1 MHVKVKFSQGFK
13 DGSIFPDKPKGFAP
27 GEFAILTEPQLAQ
40 VQRSGGV
47 VEVVENVIPNPR
59 KAQKELDAQQPQ
71 QLHDPYNA
79 ENSINDLESHIPGT
93 EEMIEEQR
101 IMQEALRERRE
112 EKARAAE
119 RGEPVLGFSN
129 PEEREARER
138 KEEVEAEREAA
149 ELEKQVEDVRS
160 KSEQRKAERAKG
172 VDASGQ
178 ALQEPTEGD
187 PQSELSDMLT
197 QEQKDSI
204 KPERASKRKK

>member
-1 MHVKVKFSQGFK
+1 MHVKVKFAQGFK
-13 DGSIFPDKPKGFAP
+13 DGSIFPHKSKGFAP
-27 GEFAILTEPQLAQ
+27 GEFAILTEEQLAQ

-59 KAQKELDAQQPQ
+59 KAIAELEATQPKD
-71 QLHDPYNA
+71 LHDPYNA
-79 ENSINDLESHIPGT
+79 ENSINDLENHVPGT

-101 IMQEALRERRE
+101 IVQEALRERRE

-119 RGEPVLGFSN
+119 RGEPVLGFSH
-129 PEEREARER
+129 PEEREAEER
-138 KEEVEAEREAA
+138 RAEVEAERKATEVEKKVEA
-149 ELEKQVEDVRS
+149 VR
-160 KSEQRKAERAKG
+160 A
-172 VDASGQ
+172 
-178 ALQEPTEGD
+178 EGD